1 MTEGHNPELS
11 IEDQAKLW
19 VLEAQHDPAA
29 RAAAMRWCDEASE
42 HRIAFD
48 KVEAA
53 LMRLDA
59 AGERIRS
66 HEREG
71 RSGHSRQRLSKLAIA
86 ASIIGVLIIGVLGFM
101 KEGDQRQQESEVAA
115 GGDRVQDEPLVLS
128 TKRGE
133 VRKVTLADGSVVT
146 LDTDSRLLVWIRSD
160 RRDLE
165 LDHGRV
171 HFEVAHDRSRPFTVV
186 ADGSTTTALGTSF
199 DVERRTRCRV
209 NIVLFEGKVA
219 VTPPCRSQRVDGP
232 PLKRYLVPG
241 ERLRYFLSAPRE
253 TLVVPEPAAINEGQ
267 WVTGVKSYDD
277 ETVGSILAE
286 VNLYSQVELVADT
299 PEIATMR
306 VSADLHIRNPQN
318 VARHLARSLG
328 LTVEFQGTDKIILKK

>member
-1 MTEGHNPELS
+1 MTEGYDPELS

-29 RAAAMRWCDEASE
+29 QAAAMHWCDEAPE

-53 LMRLDA
+53 LMRFDA

-66 HEREG
+66 REHEG
-71 RSGHSRQRLSKLAIA
+71 RSGHSRQRLWKLAIA

-101 KEGDQRQQESEVAA
+101 KEGDQRQQQSKVAA
-115 GGDRVQDEPLVLS
+115 GGDHVQDEPLILS

-146 LDTDSRLLVWIRSD
+146 LDTDSRLLVWMRSD
-160 RRDLE
+160 RRVLE
-165 LDHGRV
+165 LNHGRV

-186 ADGSTTTALGTSF
+186 ADGGTTTALGTSF
-199 DVERRTRCRV
+199 DVERRTRCKV
-209 NIVLFEGKVA
+209 NIALFEGKVA
-219 VTPPCRSQRVDGP
+219 VTPPCRPQRVDGP
-232 PLKRYLVPG
+232 PLSQYLKPG
-241 ERLRYFLSAPRE
+241 ERLRYSLSAAQEAPA
-253 TLVVPEPAAINEGQ
+253 VPEAAPENEGQ

-286 VNLYSQVELVADT
+286 VNLYSQVQLVADT

-306 VSADLHIRNPQN
+306 VSADLHVRNPQN

-328 LTVEFQGTDKIILKK
+328 LTVELQGTDKIILKK